1 MVRRKRFAIAWLALG
16 LCALGGYLWTAQHT
30 PGRFSVR
37 ASGQEVHDRSSGLT
51 WRRCTEGMRWSGV
64 GCTGEPRTFTQIEAT
79 EHAAQ
84 QTGWR
89 LPTVGELHTLVDAG
103 RRNPAIDTQ
112 AFPDTPPDW
121 FWSAS
126 QANSRIT
133 HAWLV
138 HFGEGRANMALRLN
152 HMPARLVRR

>member
-1 MVRRKRFAIAWLALG
+1 MSRRNTFALVWLAMGVGALG
-16 LCALGGYLWTAQHT
+16 LYLLTTQYT
-30 PGRFSVR
+30 PARFSVR
-37 ASGQEVHDRSSGLT
+37 AGGQEVHDRSTGLT
-51 WRRCTEGMRWSGV
+51 WRRCAEGMQW
-64 GCTGEPRTFTQIEAT
+64 TEAG

-84 QTGWR
+84 QAGWR
-89 LPTVGELHTLVDAG
+89 LPTVRELHTLVDGA
-103 RRNPAIDTQ
+103 RSHPAIDTE
-112 AFPDTPPDW
+112 AFPDTPPTW

-138 HFGEGRANMALRLN
+138 HFGEGRANMALKLN

>member
-1 MVRRKRFAIAWLALG
+1 MSRRNTFALVWLAMGVGALG
-16 LCALGGYLWTAQHT
+16 LYLLTTQYT
-30 PGRFSVR
+30 PARFSVR
-37 ASGQEVHDRSSGLT
+37 AGGQEVHDRSTGLT
-51 WRRCTEGMRWSGV
+51 WRRCAEGMQWTGAN
-64 GCTGEPRTFTQIEAT
+64 CTGTPQAFTQIEAA

-84 QTGWR
+84 QAGWR
-89 LPTVGELHTLVDAG
+89 LPTVRELHTLVDGA
-103 RRNPAIDTQ
+103 RSHPAIDTE
-112 AFPDTPPDW
+112 AFPDTPPTW

-138 HFGEGRANMALRLN
+138 HFGEGRANMALKLN

>member
-1 MVRRKRFAIAWLALG
+1 MSRRHTFALVWLAMG
-16 LCALGGYLWTAQHT
+16 IGALGVYLLTTQYT
-30 PGRFSVR
+30 PARFSVR
-37 ASGQEVHDRSSGLT
+37 AGGQDVHDRSTGLT
-51 WRRCTEGMRWSGV
+51 WRRCAEGMHWTGSG
-64 GCTGEPRTFTQIEAT
+64 CAGEPQTFTQIEAA

-84 QTGWR
+84 QAGWR
-89 LPTVGELHTLVDAG
+89 LPTARELHTLVDGA
-103 RRNPAIDTQ
+103 RSHPAIDTQ
-112 AFPDTPPDW
+112 AFPDTPPTW

-138 HFGEGRANMALRLN
+138 HFGEGRANMALKLN